1 MINIARRTTIPANP
15 SSTTADVVV
24 CTTSG
29 KHLLD
34 KLPLDSRYFTHHAT
48 AANPRLLG
56 FECHAVLRDRLAAG
70 YDYYCYLEDDLILRD
85 PLFFTKLRWF
95 TNQFGEDLLLMP
107 NRFEV
112 GRNQRVHKAFVDGPL
127 RPGATSAFQDVTE
140 LHELTGEVLGS
151 RVVFQRSTNPHSGS
165 FFLNAPQMATW
176 AAKPHFLDRDTNFIG
191 PLESAATL
199 GVMRTFRV
207 YKPVAENASFLELE
221 HSGTG
226 FLSKIRPAPQ
236 SPTSVPAP
244 APAVIRSRTDPMH
257 VLFVHQNFPAQF
269 GHIAARLAEMPGYRC
284 TFVSRKPP
292 ATEPFERIQYRLRG
306 GATKHNHAC
315 TRSFENA
322 VHHALAVYAALR
334 DRPDI
339 RPDLVV
345 GHSGFGS
352 TLYLRELY
360 PNTPIINYFEYF
372 YHTRG
377 GDIDFRPEFPVNTL
391 GRLRAR
397 TRNAMILLD
406 LEACAAGY
414 SPTHWQQSRL
424 PAAFRSKVSV
434 IHDGID
440 MNLWKPDLRGLTPP
454 GSPGPRQVGEWTIP
468 VGTRLVTYVSRGFES
483 MRGFDIFMKVA
494 KRLCDQRSDVVFAVV
509 GEDRVCYG
517 GDSRFTKGK
526 SFKEWV
532 LSQDNYDLSR
542 IRFLGRI
549 PPRELAKLLGMS
561 DLHLYLTTP
570 FVLSWS
576 LLNAMA
582 CGAPVLASDTSP
594 VLEVIRD
601 GETGL
606 LAKFHDIDSWCEKA
620 NAVLDDPPAYRA
632 IGNAGRELVRERYST
647 DVCFPQLLK
656 LFTSVVER
664 RSRPARKPPANP
676 SNRALALSGVE
687 VG

>member
-1 MINIARRTTIPANP
+1 
-15 SSTTADVVV
+15 
-24 CTTSG
+24 
-29 KHLLD
+29 
-34 KLPLDSRYFTHHAT
+34 
-48 AANPRLLG
+48 
-56 FECHAVLRDRLAAG
+56 
-70 YDYYCYLEDDLILRD
+70 
-85 PLFFTKLRWF
+85 
-95 TNQFGEDLLLMP
+95 
-107 NRFEV
+107 
-112 GRNQRVHKAFVDGPL
+112 
-127 RPGATSAFQDVTE
+127 
-140 LHELTGEVLGS
+140 
-151 RVVFQRSTNPHSGS
+151 
-165 FFLNAPQMATW
+165 
-176 AAKPHFLDRDTNFIG
+176 
-191 PLESAATL
+191 
-199 GVMRTFRV
+199 
-207 YKPVAENASFLELE
+207 
-221 HSGTG
+221 
-226 FLSKIRPAPQ
+226 
-236 SPTSVPAP
+236 
-244 APAVIRSRTDPMH
+244 
-257 VLFVHQNFPAQF
+257 
-269 GHIAARLAEMPGYRC
+269 
-284 TFVSRKPP
+284 
-292 ATEPFERIQYRLRG
+292 
-306 GATKHNHAC
+306 
-315 TRSFENA
+315 
-322 VHHALAVYAALR
+322 
-334 DRPDI
+334 
-339 RPDLVV
+339 
-345 GHSGFGS
+345 
-352 TLYLRELY
+352 
-360 PNTPIINYFEYF
+360 
-372 YHTRG
+372 
-377 GDIDFRPEFPVNTL
+377 
-391 GRLRAR
+391 
-397 TRNAMILLD
+397 
-406 LEACAAGY
+406 
-414 SPTHWQQSRL
+414 
-424 PAAFRSKVSV
+424 AAFRSKVSV